1 MEYFS
6 VFEGFSPPLKDVNL
20 PIQEAI
26 QVFIF
31 NHLTTLR
38 PRMEGSLSPKAKAVL
53 MRLAKGDRKIHSIYK
68 KESISQLQGRAI
80 YKQLFDAGF
89 IQKEKTRE
97 LPLKT
102 HPKQRLKKSLRHY
115 HAEDKIHFCHQFA
128 RFWFT
133 FIAPHDEVASMQKQL
148 DLGFE
153 SYVSL
158 GFELLSQSLL
168 LQELS
173 PLGAIHQGSYWDKRH
188 EIDLLLELEDGR
200 VIAGESKWKNRRVC
214 KNILTALQRKCER
227 AHLRVTHFVLFSKSG
242 FSKELERMQDERVWL
257 YDLNAFER
265 LRDD

>member
-1 MEYFS
+1 
-6 VFEGFSPPLKDVNL
+6 
-20 PIQEAI
+20 
-26 QVFIF
+26 
-31 NHLTTLR
+31 
-38 PRMEGSLSPKAKAVL
+38 
-53 MRLAKGDRKIHSIYK
+53 
-68 KESISQLQGRAI
+68 
-80 YKQLFDAGF
+80 
-89 IQKEKTRE
+89 
-97 LPLKT
+97 
-102 HPKQRLKKSLRHY
+102 
-115 HAEDKIHFCHQFA
+115 
-128 RFWFT
+128 
-133 FIAPHDEVASMQKQL
+133 MQKQL
-148 DLGFE
+148 DVGFE

-227 AHLRVTHFVLFSKSG
+227 AHLHVTHFVLFSKSG

-257 YDLNAFER
+257 HDLNAFER